1 MSQDGVR
8 ISQLSS
14 AISVYGTYNNT
25 AGADGQTNSAADGAH
40 ATRIARDEMARL
52 MGVYPTTSTGG
63 LIGSTTTANQQTES
77 TGPRSVMNS
86 RRLTGFPS
94 GRGR

>member
-25 AGADGQTNSAADGAH
+25 AGADGQTNSAAEHRRAP
-40 ATRIARDEMARL
+40 RQ
-52 MGVYPTTSTGG
+52 GG
-63 LIGSTTTANQQTES
+63 TQDAGQ
-77 TGPRSVMNS
+77 
-86 RRLTGFPS
+86 
-94 GRGR
+94 